1 MSVNFRNV
9 DADPSDPVET
19 WPYEAMV
26 AAIERGT
33 VRDWAKITAAVRR
46 DPWGAISRALE
57 DYVSYAEPS
66 GVTELLG
73 RVVRQA
79 RVEAKRRREK
89 VAARPPAHS
98 RVRLTAAK
106 FASRAGTSASRL
118 STYASGKV
126 VPSATMMFRLERAAH
141 QSGAASDSD
150 RAAPET
156 HVHGSYTSRVVS
168 V

>member
-46 DPWGAISRALE
+46 NPWGAISRALE

-66 GVTELLG
+66 GVTELLR

-79 RVEAKRRREK
+79 RVEAETADREK
-89 VAARPPAHS
+89 VAAR
-98 RVRLTAAK
+98 VRQLIRESGLTAAK

-126 VPSATMMFRLERAAH
+126 VPSATMMLRLERAAH
-141 QSGAASDSD
+141 RSGASSDS
-150 RAAPET
+150 
-156 HVHGSYTSRVVS
+156 
-168 V
+168 

>member
-46 DPWGAISRALE
+46 DPWGGTARALE
-57 DYVSYAEPS
+57 DYLSYTDPS
-66 GVTELLG
+66 GVTELL
-73 RVVRQA
+73 RRAVRQA
-79 RVEAKRRREK
+79 RVDAETADREK
-89 VAARPPAHS
+89 VAAR
-98 RVRLTAAK
+98 VRQLIRESGLTAAK

-126 VPSATMMFRLERAAH
+126 VPSATTMLRLERAAH
-141 QSGAASDSD
+141 QPGAASDS
-150 RAAPET
+150 
-156 HVHGSYTSRVVS
+156 
-168 V
+168 

>member
-9 DADPSDPVET
+9 DANPADPVET

-46 DPWGAISRALE
+46 DPWGTIARALE
-57 DYVSYAEPS
+57 DYLSYAEPS
-66 GVTELLG
+66 GVTELIR

-79 RVEAKRRREK
+79 RVEAETADREK
-89 VAARPPAHS
+89 VAAR
-98 RVRLTAAK
+98 VRQLVRESGLTAAK

-126 VPSATMMFRLERAAH
+126 VPSATMMLRLERAAH
-141 QSGAASDSD
+141 RPGAASDS
-150 RAAPET
+150 
-156 HVHGSYTSRVVS
+156 
-168 V
+168 

>member
-1 MSVNFRNV
+1 MIVNFRNV

-46 DPWGAISRALE
+46 DPWGGIAHALE
-57 DYVSYAEPS
+57 DYLSYADPS
-66 GVTELLG
+66 GVTELLR

-79 RVEAKRRREK
+79 RVEAETADREK
-89 VAARPPAHS
+89 VAAR
-98 RVRLTAAK
+98 VRQLIRESGLTAAK

-126 VPSATMMFRLERAAH
+126 VPSATMMLRLERAAH
-141 QSGAASDSD
+141 QPGAASDS
-150 RAAPET
+150 
-156 HVHGSYTSRVVS
+156 
-168 V
+168 

>member
-1 MSVNFRNV
+1 MTVNFRNV

-46 DPWGAISRALE
+46 DPWGGIARALE
-57 DYVSYAEPS
+57 DYLSYADPS
-66 GVTELLG
+66 GVTELLR

-79 RVEAKRRREK
+79 RVEAEIADREE
-89 VAARPPAHS
+89 VASRARQLIRES
-98 RVRLTAAK
+98 GLTAAK

-118 STYASGKV
+118 STYASGTV
-126 VPSATMMFRLERAAH
+126 VPSATMMLRLERAAH
-141 QSGAASDSD
+141 QPGAASDS
-150 RAAPET
+150 
-156 HVHGSYTSRVVS
+156 
-168 V
+168 

>member
-66 GVTELLG
+66 GVTELLR

-79 RVEAKRRREK
+79 RVEAETADREK
-89 VAARPPAHS
+89 VAAR
-98 RVRLTAAK
+98 VRQLIHESGLTAAK

-126 VPSATMMFRLERAAH
+126 VPSATMMLRLERAAH
-141 QSGAASDSD
+141 QPGAASDS
-150 RAAPET
+150 
-156 HVHGSYTSRVVS
+156 
-168 V
+168 